1 MEEMA
6 RSKTCTLH
14 LELEVPTPVVMPKI
28 NGRADK
34 SWGKRPAETSE
45 SSHECSCALPE
56 PPRFGAPGSQQ
67 EPGSAPIRCRRN
79 ALLLLPRHLG
89 ALCISI
95 LLPCALSS
103 QGSPS
108 PAQPKLLW
116 LRWQCPP
123 SPWGHGPQ
131 ELGLVTLQ
139 CAVFYSLGLAPD
151 PLCTPAGRPAPA
163 ITSPPSSVCCIHL
176 GSSKQAVYLLPGRV
190 CAWFPVCA
198 AS

>member
-1 MEEMA
+1 M
-6 RSKTCTLH
+6 
-14 LELEVPTPVVMPKI
+14 
-28 NGRADK
+28 
-34 SWGKRPAETSE
+34 
-45 SSHECSCALPE
+45 PE

-67 EPGSAPIRCRRN
+67 EPGSAPIRRRRN

-139 CAVFYSLGLAPD
+139 CAELYSLGLAPD
-151 PLCTPAGRPAPA
+151 PLCTPAGRPALA
-163 ITSPPSSVCCIHL
+163 ITSPPLLCLLHSLGLLQTSSLPSPRQGMCLVSCLCSIL
-176 GSSKQAVYLLPGRV
+176 SLTEAALSLL
-190 CAWFPVCA
+190 
-198 AS
+198 